1 MGIECGSQ
9 IVLCD
14 LPIHFDTYKGCSHAC
29 KYCFVKRNADLTKI
43 EKKNCI
49 KQLSNF
55 IDGKRTKVT
64 SWCDWEIPIHWGG
77 MSDPFQ
83 PVERKH
89 KISYECL
96 KLFAKTKYPFI
107 VSTKGKLLAT
117 DKYLSVL
124 KECNAVVQISMVC
137 SKYDILEKGC
147 PSFEERLE
155 MARKISTNCKRV
167 IVRVQPYMT
176 EVFRDVMNNLPRFK
190 AAGVYGITIEGM
202 KFVRKKQGLVKVGG
216 DYCYPVELLEKH
228 FKAIKKECHKHG
240 LKFYCAENRLRT
252 MGDHMTCCGIDGLD
266 GFVGNNYNL
275 THLYNGG
282 AKPKKCMG
290 CADTANCFKA
300 IDQKA
305 GSSEYLRGKSFAD
318 VMNIYYQKGKYKDVL
333 TR

>member
-29 KYCFVKRNADLTKI
+29 KYCFVKRNSDLTKI
-43 EKKNCI
+43 ERKNCI
-49 KQLSNF
+49 QQLANF
-55 IDGKRTKVT
+55 IDGKRTQVT
-64 SWCDWEIPIHWGG
+64 KWCDWNIPIHWGG

-83 PVERKH
+83 PVERKFQ
-89 KISYECL
+89 ISYDCL

-124 KECNAVVQISMVC
+124 KNCNAVVQISMVC
-137 SKYDILEKGC
+137 SKYDVLEKGC

-155 MARKISTNCKRV
+155 MARKIAPNCKRL
-167 IVRVQPYMT
+167 IVRMQPYMT
-176 EVFRDVMNNLPRFK
+176 EVFREVMNNLPRLK
-190 AAGVYGITIEGM
+190 EAGVYGITIEGM
-202 KFVRKKQGLVKVGG
+202 KFVRKKKGLVKVGG
-216 DYCYPVELLEKH
+216 DYCYPVEILEKH

-252 MGDHMTCCGIDGLD
+252 MGDNMTCCGIDGLE
-266 GFVGNNYNL
+266 GFNGNSYNL
-275 THLYNGG
+275 THLYNGNP
-282 AKPKKCMG
+282 KPTACMG
-290 CADTANCFKA
+290 CVGTAKCFNA
-300 IDQKA
+300 LEQKA
-305 GSSEYLRGKSFAD
+305 GISEYLRGKSSAD
-318 VMNIYYQKGKYKDVL
+318 MMNIYYKAGKYKDAL